1 MPITSIKPKIIG
13 LVLLPGGRISFFLQ
27 GTYNALLGKALRP
40 SSPCTAVLLSLSSY
54 RLFNHTCSQNK
65 PTKTMATINIVR
77 SVLLISKY
85 AITHEGEKF
94 FTSKPEMKSPLGHG
108 MLITAS
114 VWPSLRPSRFLLT
127 SENAGR
133 RSAHPNPAKKYKERK

>member
-1 MPITSIKPKIIG
+1 MPITSTKPKIIG
-13 LVLLPGGRISFFLQ
+13 LVLLSGGRISFFLQ
-27 GTYNALLGKALRP
+27 GTYNALVGKASRP
-40 SSPCTAVLLSLSSY
+40 LINPVLSQTQGRAAITVKLSSVQP
-54 RLFNHTCSQNK
+54 HVQPK
-65 PTKTMATINIVR
+65 QADQNIVR

-114 VWPSLRPSRFLLT
+114 VWHSLRPSR
-127 SENAGR
+127 
-133 RSAHPNPAKKYKERK
+133 

>member
-1 MPITSIKPKIIG
+1 MPITSTKPKIIG

-27 GTYNALLGKALRP
+27 GTYNALVGKASRP
-40 SSPCTAVLLSLSSY
+40 SSPCTAVLLSVSGY
-54 RLFNHTCSQNK
+54 RLFNHTYSQNK

-77 SVLLISKY
+77 SVLLISEY
-85 AITHEGEKF
+85 AITHEEEKF
-94 FTSKPEMKSPLGHG
+94 FTSKPETKSPLRHG

-114 VWPSLRPSRFLLT
+114 VWPSLRPSRFLLP

-133 RSAHPNPAKKYKERK
+133 RSAHPNLATE

>member
-27 GTYNALLGKALRP
+27 GTYNALLGKASRP
-40 SSPCTAVLLSLSSY
+40 SSPYPAVLLSLSSY
-54 RLFNHTCSQNK
+54 RLFNHTYNQNK

-77 SVLLISKY
+77 SGLLISKY

-94 FTSKPEMKSPLGHG
+94 FPSKPEMKSPLGHS
-108 MLITAS
+108 MLITAW
-114 VWPSLRPSRFLLT
+114 VWPLLRLPVFS
-127 SENAGR
+127 
-133 RSAHPNPAKKYKERK
+133 